1 MTAMNAAGAKLLN
14 TSAINAAQSQSSKR
28 ACARGQP
35 AKRCAPAPWRL
46 LCPRAAVR
54 VCGVP
59 LPGMVHDGTALVRCA
74 CAGVTQVAGPHQIC
88 CADQRRFPPVPLA
101 CRCID
106 PALKHTPVK
115 NFFMLFMLFKP
126 AVHAFTALAAME
138 VIASNAFSN
147 FQTQLAIEVM
157 LTKWRCIVG
166 T

>member
-1 MTAMNAAGAKLLN
+1 MRKA
-14 TSAINAAQSQSSKR
+14 S
-28 ACARGQP
+28 
-35 AKRCAPAPWRL
+35 RL
-46 LCPRAAVR
+46 KEPVHAVSLQNAVR
-54 VCGVP
+54 QQHGGSYAWVLPCVIVRVYGVP
-59 LPGMVHDGTALVRCA
+59 LPGTVHDGTALVRCA

-88 CADQRRFPPVPLA
+88 CADQRRFPPAPLA

-115 NFFMLFMLFKP
+115 NFFMLFKP
-126 AVHAFTALAAME
+126 VVHVFTDLAAME

-147 FQTQLAIEVM
+147 LPTQLAIEVM